1 MDGERTEPAT
11 LQRLPTGVSGLDEVL
26 RGGFFAGDLYLIA
39 GPPGTG
45 KTTLGNQLAFAHSV
59 AGGTAVIA
67 TLLAETHDRMIARL
81 QGFDFFDQ
89 SLVGERVHYV
99 SLLETLESGGLDE
112 LLAEMRR
119 LVRSYRAT
127 LLVVDGTAVAQD
139 LASSSFEFR
148 RFTQQLQVQSAL
160 AGCTTVL
167 LSNRPG
173 ENVDPIATHV
183 DGLLVM
189 RRERLD
195 HRALRTLEVIKLRGS
210 EHLLGGHDYSIAS
223 EGIVV
228 APRIEAALADAP
240 PPAPLVGDRV
250 GFGIAEL
257 DAMLSG
263 GFLPGSSTVLL
274 GTPGVGKTTF
284 GVHFAA
290 EGARRDEPVLFA
302 GFRETE
308 SSLSA
313 AAAGLGLELD
323 RYLKAGSFKVLW
335 KAPLEV
341 SPDRWAWEVFR
352 AVEELRPRRVV
363 VDAFS
368 DIAQYLQ
375 DPGRRYGFV
384 VALANAF
391 RSQGVTTLLVLELDT
406 LASPSLILPL
416 PAASAAVDNT
426 LLLRTVELR
435 SRLHRLV
442 SILKT
447 RQSPFDPAIREFTI
461 DESGVAVGEVFAG
474 AAALLSGFATPV
486 SERFSGVPD
495 EGGGL

>member
-1 MDGERTEPAT
+1 MDGERPEPVA
-11 LQRLPTGVSGLDEVL
+11 LQRLPTGVTGLDVVL
-26 RGGFFAGDLYLIA
+26 RGGFVTGDLNLVA
-39 GPPGTG
+39 GSPGTG
-45 KTTLGNQLAFAHSV
+45 KTTLGNQLAFAHA
-59 AGGTAVIA
+59 AGGGNVVIA

-81 QGFDFFDQ
+81 RGFEFFDQ
-89 SLVGERVHYV
+89 SLIGERVHYV
-99 SLLETLESGGLDE
+99 SLLGSLESGGLDG
-112 LLAEMRR
+112 LSAEMRR

-139 LASSSFEFR
+139 LATSSFEFR

-167 LSNRPG
+167 LSNRSG
-173 ENVDPIATHV
+173 ADVDPIATHV

-195 HRALRTLEVIKLRGS
+195 HRALRTLEVTKLRGS
-210 EHLLGGHDYSIAS
+210 EHLLGSHDFSIGS
-223 EGIVV
+223 KGIVV
-228 APRIEAALADAP
+228 APRIEAALADKAP
-240 PPAPLVGDRV
+240 PSPVSGERV
-250 GFGIAEL
+250 GFGISEL

-263 GFLPGSSTVLL
+263 GFLPGSSTMLL

-290 EGARRDEPVLFA
+290 DGARRGEPVLFA

-308 SSLSA
+308 SSLRA
-313 AAAGLGLELD
+313 AAAGLGIDLEPH
-323 RYLKAGSFKVLW
+323 LKSGSLRVLW

-341 SPDRWAWEVFR
+341 SPDWWAWEVFR
-352 AVEELRPRRVV
+352 AVDDLRPRRLV

-384 VALANAF
+384 VALANAL
-391 RSQGVTTLLVLELDT
+391 RSQGVTTLLMLELEA
-406 LASPSLILPL
+406 LASPSLTLPL
-416 PAASAAVDNT
+416 PAASAAVDNGI
-426 LLLRTVELR
+426 LLRTVELR

-447 RQSPFDPAIREFTI
+447 RQSSFDPAIREFTI
-461 DESGVAVGEVFAG
+461 DQDGVAVGEVFTG

-486 SERFSGVPD
+486 ADRFSGLLG